1 MNIDLSA
8 VFTYYNDCW
17 DNRFVE
23 GHNSISHACHFGFY
37 SEPDK
42 SNLNNSQSEYDKSK
56 KELNNKLIQII
67 NKEKDEKLVMLDA
80 GCGYG
85 GTILD
90 LLDYY
95 KNCYVRGIT
104 LTDTQIKYTNNIIKS
119 NNYTERS
126 QVIFGNFNNSNFD
139 IADSLCE
146 SKYDIIYFI
155 ESICHSECKEKTIEI
170 ALSMLKNNGKIIIFD
185 YFENVDNNLEKDLLD
200 IVALDKIKNGWALPS
215 FINLKMI
222 KNVTNKFSIHNVNKN
237 ILPGM
242 KYSKEK
248 AEKKLESGNV
258 KNENM
263 INHLQSCINAYDLH
277 FKNILNYTIVVIEK

>member
-17 DNRFVE
+17 DNRFIK
-23 GHNSISHACHFGFY
+23 GHNSISHACHYGFY

-42 SNLNNSQSEYDKSK
+42 TNLNNTQSEYDESK
-56 KELNNKLIQII
+56 KKLNDKLIQII
-67 NKEKDEKLVMLDA
+67 DKEKDEKLVMLDA

-90 LLDYY
+90 LLNNY
-95 KNCYVRGIT
+95 KNCYIYGIT
-104 LTDTQIKYTNNIIKS
+104 LTETQIKYTNNIIKA
-119 NNYTERS
+119 NNYAKSAE
-126 QVIFGNFNNSNFD
+126 VICGNFNNYNFD
-139 IADSLCE
+139 IVNNGM
-146 SKYDIIYFI
+146 KYDIIYFI
-155 ESICHSECKEKTIEI
+155 ESICHSECKEKTIEF

-200 IVALDKIKNGWALPS
+200 IVALDKIKNGMALPS

-222 KNVTNKFSIHNVNKN
+222 KNVTNKFIIHDVNNN

-248 AEKKLESGNV
+248 AQKKLENGNIE
-258 KNENM
+258 NENM
-263 INHLQSCINAYDLH
+263 INHLQSCINMYNLH

>member
-17 DNRFVE
+17 DNRFIK
-23 GHNSISHACHFGFY
+23 GHNSISHACHYGFY
-37 SEPDK
+37 YEPDK
-42 SNLNNSQSEYDKSK
+42 SNINNSQSEYDKSK
-56 KELNNKLIQII
+56 KNLNNKLIQII
-67 NKEKDEKLVMLDA
+67 DKEKDEKLVMLDA

-95 KNCYVRGIT
+95 KNCYIYGIT
-104 LTDTQIKYTNNIIKS
+104 LTDTQIKYTNNIINLNNNEKNAEVICGDF
-119 NNYTERS
+119 NNYS
-126 QVIFGNFNNSNFD
+126 FD
-139 IADSLCE
+139 INTSV
-146 SKYDIIYFI
+146 KYDIIYFI
-155 ESICHSECKEKTIEI
+155 ESICHSVCKEKTIEI

-185 YFENVDNNLEKDLLD
+185 YFENVDNNLEKNILD
-200 IVALDKIKNGWALPS
+200 IVALDKIKNGMALPS
-215 FINLKMI
+215 FINLKMV
-222 KNVTNKFSIHNVNKN
+222 KNVTNKISIHNVNNN

-248 AEKKLESGNV
+248 AEKKLQSGNI

-263 INHLQSCINAYDLH
+263 INHLQSCINMYDLH
-277 FKNILNYTIVVIEK
+277 LKNILNYTIIEIEK

>member
-17 DNRFVE
+17 DNRFIK
-23 GHNSISHACHFGFY
+23 GHNSISHACHYGFY

-42 SNLNNSQSEYDKSK
+42 TNLNNTQSEYDKSK
-56 KELNNKLIQII
+56 KKLNDKLIQII
-67 NKEKDEKLVMLDA
+67 DKEKDEKLVMLDA

-90 LLDYY
+90 LLNYY
-95 KNCYVRGIT
+95 KNCYIYGIT
-104 LTDTQIKYTNNIIKS
+104 LTETQIKYTNNIIKS
-119 NNYTERS
+119 NNYAKSAE
-126 QVIFGNFNNSNFD
+126 VICGNFNNYNFD
-139 IADSLCE
+139 IVNNSI
-146 SKYDIIYFI
+146 KYDIIYFI

-185 YFENVDNNLEKDLLD
+185 YFENVDNNLEKHILD
-200 IVALDKIKNGWALPS
+200 IVALDKIKNGMALPS

-222 KNVTNKFSIHNVNKN
+222 KNVTNKFSIHNVNNN

-248 AEKKLESGNV
+248 AEKKLESGNI

-263 INHLQSCINAYDLH
+263 INHLQSCINMYDLH